1 MKKRLNLALAAG
13 LAVSLAL
20 TGCGGSGSGGG
31 TDTTAAG
38 GSSETGTTEG
48 SAAATVGEQVDTTG
62 FLITALNADIQTA
75 DVQKTSKDYQTP
87 MNIYDRLVD
96 IEVDDAGNSS
106 IVPSLAESW
115 DISADGLEYT
125 FHLRQGVKF
134 HNGNDFTAEDVLY
147 TFDRMLTTDGAVNTE
162 FIDQIKGANELLEGT
177 ATELEGVEVIDDYTI
192 KVTLKEPF
200 AGFLACISTPGVSI
214 YDSEATEAAG
224 DQFGMDPT
232 VTIGTG
238 PFKFSSWTFNDQL
251 VLTRN
256 DDYWK
261 GASALPGVV
270 VKIIPDTETQTM
282 MFESGELDII
292 DLDFVT
298 DATDRFTET
307 YPDQIVSGPRV
318 GTTYFTMNFN
328 IEPFN
333 DVKVRQAVQMS
344 IDRQAILDAL
354 YGGRGQVEQGIF
366 PHGLIGFNGSQTVIE
381 YNPEAAKALL
391 AEAGYADGFTMEIAA
406 DSSASDTVTM
416 ALEIIKAQLEE
427 VGINAEIKNYDQ
439 STWLDTRKSGELGS
453 FMSTWTADYND
464 PDNFIYTFF
473 GNEEKSKIRSIN
485 YPDTAVMERVSK
497 ARAIVDEGERI
508 AEYNAL
514 EEKLIHEDAAWV
526 PMYSRTHL
534 FAASKRVQGFEP
546 IWSGLSDLLFY
557 GISLSE

>member
-1 MKKRLNLALAAG
+1 MRKRRNLVLATGLAL
-13 LAVSLAL
+13 SLAL
-20 TGCGGSGSGGG
+20 TGCGGSKSSI

-38 GSSETGTTEG
+38 GAETTAAGG
-48 SAAATVGEQVDTTG
+48 SGSATVGEQVDTTG
-62 FLITALNADIQTA
+62 YLVTVLNADIQTV

-96 IEVDDAGNSS
+96 IAVDDAGNSS
-106 IVPSLAESW
+106 IEPSLAESW
-115 DISADGLEYT
+115 DITDDGLEYT
-125 FHLRQGVKF
+125 FHLRKGVKF

-147 TFDRMLTTDGAVNTE
+147 TFNRMLTTDGAVNTE

-177 ATELEGVEVIDDYTI
+177 ADKLEGVEVVDDYTI

-200 AGFLACISTPGVSI
+200 AAFLACISTPGVSI

-232 VTIGTG
+232 VTVGTG
-238 PFKFSSWTFNDQL
+238 PFKFTSWTFNDQL

-270 VKIIPDTETQTM
+270 VKVIPDTETQTM
-282 MFESGELDII
+282 MFENGELDII

-298 DATDRFTET
+298 DAIDRFTET

-318 GTTYFTMNFN
+318 GTTYFTLNYN
-328 IEPFN
+328 IEPFDN
-333 DVKVRQAVQMS
+333 VKVRQAVQMS

-366 PHGLIGFNGSQTVIE
+366 PHGLIGFNENQTVIE
-381 YNPEAAKALL
+381 YNPEAAKAIL
-391 AEAGYADGFTMEIAA
+391 AEEGYADGFTMEIAA
-406 DSSASDTVTM
+406 DGSASDTVTM
-416 ALEIIKAQLEE
+416 ALEIIKAQLAE

-453 FMSTWTADYND
+453 FISTWTADYND

-473 GNEEKSKIRSIN
+473 GNAEKSKIRSIN
-485 YPDTAVMERVSK
+485 YPDNAVMERVSK
-497 ARAIVDEGERI
+497 ARAIVDEDERI

-534 FAASKRVQGFEP
+534 FATSKRVNGFAP